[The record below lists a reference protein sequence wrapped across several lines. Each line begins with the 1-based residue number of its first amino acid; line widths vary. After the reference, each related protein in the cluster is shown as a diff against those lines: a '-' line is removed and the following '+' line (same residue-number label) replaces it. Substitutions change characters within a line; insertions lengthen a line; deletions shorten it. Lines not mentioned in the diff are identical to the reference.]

1 MTQPLNEQQKRH
13 LRRLGHELKPVVRLG
28 NAGLTEAV
36 MKEIELALDHHELI
50 KVKVVAEDREQ
61 RATLTEE
68 ISRATGAAIAQTI
81 GQIVLL
87 YRANPKKKSHRVA
100 LP

>member
-1 MTQPLNEQQKRH
+1 MVNLNEEQKRH
-13 LRRLGHELKPVVRLG
+13 LRRLGHQLKPVVRTG

-36 MKEIELALDHHELI
+36 MEEIEIALAHHELI
-50 KVKVVAEDREQ
+50 KVKLVAEDRQQ
-61 RATLTEE
+61 RLEFAQSICE
-68 ISRATGAAIAQTI
+68 RTGAAQVQSI

-87 YRANPKKKSHRVA
+87 YRANPERKRGRIA

>member
-1 MTQPLNEQQKRH
+1 MTQLTEEQKRH

-28 NAGLTEAV
+28 NAGLTAAV
-36 MKEIELALDHHELI
+36 MNEVEIALDHHELI

-61 RATLTEE
+61 RNALIQT
-68 ISRATGAAIAQTI
+68 IASDSNAAIVQSI
-81 GQIVLL
+81 GNVAVL
-87 YRANPKKKSHRVA
+87 YRGNPKKKARIA